1 MMKSP
6 CNCRINM
13 VRVQK
18 KLCMSEKPLNVFE
31 ARKKE
36 VRKIVSLKVSGVF
49 TAADVQVS
57 FFFHPAKGAFTFYF
71 LTGVCRQR
79 RFRYL
84 KKKMLLL
91 FIRNRVTSVYV
102 DALNNSNLAFTN
114 NF

>member
-1 MMKSP
+1 
-6 CNCRINM
+6 M

-57 FFFHPAKGAFTFYF
+57 SF
-71 LTGVCRQR
+71 LTQQKGPS
-79 RFRYL
+79 RF
-84 KKKMLLL
+84 
-91 FIRNRVTSVYV
+91 
-102 DALNNSNLAFTN
+102 AF
-114 NF
+114 